1 MKMLKRSM
9 VVNADANILRSK
21 ISTTRYLRTASSCQR
36 GKVCSKLNRIGQ
48 RVKFY
53 AVSDL
58 HGHLEGLDP
67 SGVDAVLI
75 AGDFSVMTGWG
86 ATHMAYQ
93 LFWVQDAFCKWCVS
107 YPKTMFFVVPGNHDL
122 FAGREELR
130 ATIKWPRNVKLLV
143 DEVCEF
149 KGRSIYGAPWV
160 PFINGSWAFEEV
172 FPGHLRERFASI
184 PNNLDILI
192 THSPPIIRHKKV
204 DVSMDT
210 NSPHFGSADLTD
222 AIMRARPRFA
232 FCGHIHT
239 GDHNPVTIDHA
250 DGSMTLLRNV
260 SRLDEEYKVRYEPY
274 IFEL

>member
-1 MKMLKRSM
+1 MKTHKRSM
-9 VVNADANILRSK
+9 VIKADANMLRSK
-21 ISTTRYLRTASSCQR
+21 ISSASEMRAASGCQR
-36 GKVCSKLNRIGQ
+36 GKVSNKLNRIAQ
-48 RVKFY
+48 RMKFY
-53 AVSDL
+53 VVSDL
-58 HGHLEGLDP
+58 HGNLKGLDP

-75 AGDFSVMTGWG
+75 AGDFAVMTGWG

-93 LFWVQDAFCKWCVS
+93 LFWVQDVFCKWCVS

-122 FAGREELR
+122 FAERDEFC
-130 ATIKWPRNVKLLV
+130 ATIKWPSNVKLLV
-143 DEVCEF
+143 DEGCEF
-149 KGRSIYGAPWV
+149 NGCSIYGTPWV
-160 PFINGSWAFEEV
+160 PFINGGWAFEEV
-172 FPGHLRERFASI
+172 FPGHLKERFAAI
-184 PNNLDILI
+184 PNNLDVLI
-192 THSPPIIRHKKV
+192 THSPPMIRHKKI

-239 GDHNPVTIDHA
+239 GDHNPITIDHA
-250 DGSMTLLRNV
+250 DGSKTLLRNV